1 MKRILLSVLA
11 LFLSA
16 GLFAQTG
23 NVTFSV
29 NMKADSAFNPMV
41 DSVFVTGDFA
51 GWTQPGSDVAFMMKP
66 NSDST
71 IYSLTVDGVANG
83 VIQYKY
89 FIINNGPDWNQG
101 EWGGDPN
108 RRAFVNGDV
117 TLNNTWANKPFQVT
131 FNVDVTAIKDSIVS
145 SKAAV
150 FLAGDF
156 KNGAAWA
163 MPGSFAPLQLTPNA
177 DTTQFSL
184 TLWLYKGT
192 QVLYKNF
199 LVFDSTASWDNG
211 EWGGDPNRVD
221 SIMMADTL
229 NTVWGELG
237 FTGIPANNAVQPNFS
252 FYPNPVHEVLY
263 INNLENANRIEIFN
277 MVGQKVRVISNIDRK
292 KLTIQT
298 GDLNK
303 GVYVIAAYGKNSV
316 LKSMK
321 FIKQ

>member
-1 MKRILLSVLA
+1 MKKILLSVLA

-29 NMKADSAFNPMV
+29 NMKADTAFNPKV

-51 GWTQPGSDVAFMMKP
+51 GWTQPGTDTALMMIP

-71 IYSLTVDGVANG
+71 SYSLTVDSVANG

-117 TLNNTWANKPFQVT
+117 TLDNTWANKPFQVT

-150 FLAGDF
+150 YLAGDF
-156 KNGAAWA
+156 KNGSVWA
-163 MPGSFAPLQLTPNA
+163 MPGSFAPLQLTPNS

-184 TLWLYKGT
+184 TLWLYKGEI
-192 QVLYKNF
+192 QYKNF
-199 LVFDSTASWDNG
+199 LVFDSTASWSYG
-211 EWGGDPNRVD
+211 EWDGGDNRVD
-221 SIMMADTL
+221 TLMMTDTL
-229 NTVWGELG
+229 NTVWGDLG
-237 FTGIPANNAVQPNFS
+237 FTGIPTNNAVQPNFS
-252 FYPNPVHEVLY
+252 FSPNPVHDVLY
-263 INNLENANRIEIFN
+263 INNLENASRIDIFN
-277 MVGQKVRVISNIDRK
+277 IVGQKVREIRNIDRK

-303 GVYVIAAYGKNSV
+303 GVYVISAYGKNSV